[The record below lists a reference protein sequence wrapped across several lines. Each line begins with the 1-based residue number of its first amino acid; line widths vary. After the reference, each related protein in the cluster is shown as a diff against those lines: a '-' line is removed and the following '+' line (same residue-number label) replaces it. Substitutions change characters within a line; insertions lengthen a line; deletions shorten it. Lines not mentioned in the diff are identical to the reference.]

1 MVRIQIELS
10 EDQAQ
15 ALERLSVKHGIPV
28 ADLLRQ
34 GVALIIEGEGGDSPD
49 RRVRRQRALAT
60 LGCFRSGCGDLA
72 EKHDRYLA
80 GAYGQ

>member
-1 MVRIQIELS
+1 MVQIQIELS

-15 ALERLSVKHGIPV
+15 ALERLSVKHGVPV
-28 ADLLRQ
+28 AYLLRE
-34 GVALIIEGEGGDSPD
+34 GVALIIEGGDSPD
-49 RRVRRQRALAT
+49 RRARRQRALAT

-80 GAYGQ
+80 EAHGQ